1 MAALGD
7 GKLETG
13 DAIVINRQEIFDFS
27 RELGLAPDVVEKDYA
42 LGWLLAGIFQQ
53 PALRENWVFK
63 GGTCLK
69 KCYFETYRFSEDLDF
84 TLKQPDHL
92 RPEFLTGQFEAVA
105 GWVYEHSGIEIPA
118 DTRKF
123 ELYTNPRGQP
133 AIEGRL
139 GYRGPLQRRG
149 SVPRIKLDLTSDER
163 LVLPPVLREVH
174 HAYSDKPAAGIQAL
188 CYPYEELFAE
198 KLRALTERMRPRDL
212 YDVVH
217 LYRHDAD
224 TCDRSLVLSTLRE
237 KCAFKGIAVPTA
249 EALMARPE
257 RVELEAE
264 WGNMLAHQLP
274 QLPPL
279 AQFLAELPML
289 FNWLINAVRRAV
301 APAMPVHADD
311 DLSWRP
317 PAMAQ
322 AWGMPVPL
330 EIIRFAAANHLSVD
344 LAYHGSRRLIE
355 PYSLRRTQAGNII
368 LHAIRHESG
377 EHRSYRVDEIQGAT
391 ATNVPFVPRY
401 AVELTATGAMSI
413 PATPAR
419 PSASYS
425 ARTSSSRPHTHFG
438 PTYVIQCM
446 VCGKR
451 FSRRSY
457 DTSLNPHK
465 NKSGYDC
472 FGRTGFLVETKY

>member
-1 MAALGD
+1 M
-7 GKLETG
+7 
-13 DAIVINRQEIFDFS
+13 INRQEILDFA
-27 RELGLAPDVVEKDYA
+27 RELGLTPEVVEKDYA
-42 LGWLLAGIFQQ
+42 LGWLLAGIFHQ
-53 PALRENWVFK
+53 PVLRENWVFK

-92 RPEFLTGQFEAVA
+92 RPDFLTPTFAEVA
-105 GWVYEHSGIEIPA
+105 TWVYENSGIEIPA
-118 DTRKF
+118 DTLAF

-133 AIEGRL
+133 AVEGRL

-163 LVLPPVLREVH
+163 LVLPPVWRDVH
-174 HAYSDKPAAGIQAL
+174 HAYSDKPESGIQAL
-188 CYPYEELFAE
+188 CYSYEELFAE

-217 LYRHDAD
+217 LFRHDD
-224 TCDRSLVLSTLRE
+224 ETCDRSMVLSTLKE
-237 KCAFKGIAVPTA
+237 KCAFKGIPVPTA
-249 EALMARPE
+249 EALMARTQ
-257 RVELEAE
+257 RAELAAE
-264 WGNMLAHQLP
+264 WENMLAHQLP

-279 AQFLAELPML
+279 AQFLDELPVL
-289 FNWLINAVRRAV
+289 FNWLVAVVRRAV
-301 APAMPVHADD
+301 APAMPVGANE

-322 AWGMPVPL
+322 AWGLPVPL
-330 EIIRFAAANHLSVD
+330 EIIRFAAANHLCVD
-344 LAYHGSRRLIE
+344 LAYHGSNRLIE
-355 PYSLRRTQAGNII
+355 PYSLRRTKDGNII

-377 EHRSYRVDEIQGAT
+377 EHRSYRVDEIQGAK
-391 ATNVPFVPRY
+391 ATGTSFVPRY
-401 AVELTATGAMSI
+401 AVELSASGPMSI
-413 PATPAR
+413 PATTSR
-419 PSASYS
+419 SSASFS
-425 ARTSSSRPHTHFG
+425 TTASPSRRRAHSG
-438 PTYVIQCM
+438 PTYVIQCT

-451 FSRRSY
+451 FNRQNY

-472 FGRTGFLVETKY
+472 FGRTGFMVETKY